1 MNTILQLEQVAY
13 DRLGAAYD
21 RAEVTELVRRLLE
34 DVKGW
39 TRTQLLL
46 CWGKD
51 TLLSPEEWELLLQ

>member
-1 MNTILQLEQVAY
+1 MNTIQQLEQVAY
-13 DRLGAAYD
+13 DHLSAAYD

-51 TLLSPEEWELLLQ
+51 TLLSPE